1 MAKPHK
7 SPLKLIYIAGY
18 GRSGTTL
25 LDIALGQQPGVFA
38 TGELTALPR
47 HVWSEREYCACRL
60 RADECR
66 FWKPVV
72 AAWMNARPPDGMDS
86 YRRTVARSEWLF
98 DPRRLFWR
106 FMPGKDARS
115 YHDDTLRLLREIAGA
130 SGASIIVDSS
140 KLPGRASALMSIR
153 EIEVFVVHMVRDG
166 RGVAWSMMKPYQR
179 LVEAGI
185 QKELKPKPLWY
196 TAVRWLMVNLGAEML
211 RARLPRERSIRVRY
225 EDFVADPQGTVKSI
239 LEIVGH
245 GYALPDHLAG
255 VIRPQHQIAGS
266 RHRMQ
271 EEITIQKDS
280 SWTSQ
285 MPKSLQ
291 TLFAILTSPLLFR
304 YGYFG
309 SASAQGKTPRSEEP
323 RITEEA
329 A

>member
-60 RADECR
+60 RADECG
-66 FWKPVV
+66 FWGPVV
-72 AAWMNARPPDGMDS
+72 ATWMNAGLRDRMDS
-86 YRRTVARSEWLF
+86 YGRTVARSEWLL

-106 FMPGKDARS
+106 FMPGNQGRS
-115 YHDDTLRLLREIAGA
+115 YHDDTLTLLREIAGA

-196 TAVRWLMVNLGAEML
+196 TAARWLMVNLGAEML
-211 RARLPRERSIRVRY
+211 RARLPRRRSIRVRY
-225 EDFVADPQGTVKSI
+225 EDFVADPQGIVKSI
-239 LEIVGH
+239 LDLVGH
-245 GYALPDHLAG
+245 EYSTPDNLAG

-271 EEITIQKDS
+271 EEISIRKDVG
-280 SWTSQ
+280 WTSQ
-285 MPKSLQ
+285 MPRSLQ
-291 TLFAILTSPLLFR
+291 FAFAILTAPLLFR
-304 YGYFG
+304 YGYF
-309 SASAQGKTPRSEEP
+309 ASAPDQGESLRGKEP